1 MNILRYDTSFYI
13 EIDNNVIAYINFIY
27 KDKQIIEV
35 TKTFVSE
42 TYAGRGIAKILTEEL
57 IKYVQNN
64 NLKIIP
70 TCSYTRNYLLKHPEL
85 SSLIY

>member
-1 MNILRYDTSFYI
+1 MNILRNDTSFYI

-42 TYAGRGIAKILTEEL
+42 TYAGHGIAKILTEEL

-70 TCSYTRNYLLKHPEL
+70 TCSYTRNYLLKRHEL

>member
-1 MNILRYDTSFYI
+1 MNI
-13 EIDNNVIAYINFIY
+13 N
-27 KDKQIIEV
+27 
-35 TKTFVSE
+35 
-42 TYAGRGIAKILTEEL
+42 KILTEEL

-70 TCSYTRNYLLKHPEL
+70 TCSYTRNYLLKHHEL